1 MLAFPTAQVVPGYRG
16 PLQPGRNAKQARAAK
31 PLPTTFAR
39 SPNDNRSDQMNPNN
53 PAYTDS
59 RGGSGGHNDN
69 RANQLNPNHPG
80 SSGDQSGGDD
90 DNRANQ
96 LNPNNPNHGKSD

>member
-1 MLAFPTAQVVPGYRG
+1 MCRCYNETTRMAGWFSQ
-16 PLQPGRNAKQARAAK
+16 RAV
-31 PLPTTFAR
+31 TQ

-53 PAYTDS
+53 PAYTS
-59 RGGSGGHNDN
+59 RGGSGGHDDN
-69 RANQLNPNHPG
+69 RANQLNPNNPG

-96 LNPNNPNHGKSD
+96 LNPNNPNYGNSG